1 MIYLFEAYL
10 TMLAV
15 AGLIVAVLLIPAAL
29 LILVH
34 EGFRS
39 LVTLLPRPQAV
50 ERPVEMAV
58 ATARG
63 DFVGRRD

>member
-39 LVTLLPRPQAV
+39 LVTLLPWPQAV
-50 ERPVEMAV
+50 ERPVNHAV
-58 ATARG
+58 APARP
-63 DFVGRRD
+63 DLVGARD